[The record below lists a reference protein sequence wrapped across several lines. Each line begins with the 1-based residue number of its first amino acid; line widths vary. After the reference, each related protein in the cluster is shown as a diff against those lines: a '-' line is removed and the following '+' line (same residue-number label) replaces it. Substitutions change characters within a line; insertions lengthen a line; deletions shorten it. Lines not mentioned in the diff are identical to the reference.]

1 VATRAQY
8 VGRLNVNFDF
18 LGRANGGC
26 YGTGAQGLGFDESSA
41 NGSRHGAE
49 REPGKGA
56 EIGNNLSSLINRV
69 SRASVS
75 ELDML
80 IAELQEL
87 RNFLLN
93 EGQRIQREI
102 TEYTRANQATIEST
116 RVITDS
122 LARWKPGPNRR

>member
-1 VATRAQY
+1 MEQVPR
-8 VGRLNVNFDF
+8 
-18 LGRANGGC
+18 
-26 YGTGAQGLGFDESSA
+26 QGLDFDESSA
-41 NGSRHGAE
+41 NGSAQRAE

-69 SRASVS
+69 SQASVA

-102 TEYTRANQATIEST
+102 SEYARVNQATMETT

-122 LARWKPGPNRR
+122 LARWKPGPSQR